1 MASKMRITGLI
12 GPLFM
17 LLFALIWTMT
27 AATMV
32 PFPFMMIFIMFG
44 LLFICLALYQIVSV
58 MKRSDEAVKVGPEVP
73 EVHDG
78 PEKEYSGFCPYCGSP
93 VEPDYGYCRVCGRR
107 I

>member
-1 MASKMRITGLI
+1 MASKMRISGMV

-17 LLFALIWTMT
+17 LLFALMWTMT

-32 PFPFMMIFIMFG
+32 PFPYMMIFMMFG
-44 LLFICLALYQIVSV
+44 LLFICLALYQLMSV
-58 MKRSDEAVKVGPEVP
+58 MKRSDDAVAEGPEIS
-73 EVHDG
+73 DG

>member
-1 MASKMRITGLI
+1 MASKMRITGMI

-32 PFPFMMIFIMFG
+32 PFPYMMIFIMFG
-44 LLFICLALYQIVSV
+44 LLFICLALYQLVSN
-58 MKRSDEAVKVGPEVP
+58 MKRTGDTAEKGPEVL
-73 EVHDG
+73 DG

>member
-1 MASKMRITGLI
+1 MASKMRITGMI

-32 PFPFMMIFIMFG
+32 PFPYMMIFIMFG
-44 LLFICLALYQIVSV
+44 LLFICLALYQLVSN
-58 MKRSDEAVKVGPEVP
+58 MKRTGDTAEKEPEIP
-73 EVHDG
+73 DG